1 MQEFEMQNNDFDR
14 DGNEVLKILSANND
28 AIEKAGES
36 YRNRNTELGDVQFDN
51 RARFNTLVEQQQA
64 KISRNSINK
73 AGQNFNDDVS
83 KLNSALKDLKSQQSA
98 ITGSMNGN
106 REFDGQW
113 LSRNQLGG
121 VQLDDAQQAYEVL
134 VPQPRAV
141 PNAAPGTVQL
151 NDSIGFLNPN
161 DQARKPGENN
171 GEIVQRYQVREAKP
185 EGDRN
190 DFGGNDDPFGK
201 DGVAERDRK
210 GQNGQLTSEAEKE
223 SGLGSSLSSL
233 DIELPA
239 RGVDFYFKSPR
250 GKATVIAR
258 PLESRSFSRWL
269 SVGISIGVCVGI
281 VVACWI
287 FSWIS
292 RKPFLRRSAILC
304 VILMGLISL
313 ASWFLPIYGFIAL
326 LGSAI
331 LLIHGAINS
340 MFLNSTPEPAR

>member
-1 MQEFEMQNNDFDR
+1 M
-14 DGNEVLKILSANND
+14 
-28 AIEKAGES
+28 
-36 YRNRNTELGDVQFDN
+36 
-51 RARFNTLVEQQQA
+51 
-64 KISRNSINK
+64 
-73 AGQNFNDDVS
+73 
-83 KLNSALKDLKSQQSA
+83 
-98 ITGSMNGN
+98 
-106 REFDGQW
+106 
-113 LSRNQLGG
+113 
-121 VQLDDAQQAYEVL
+121 QLDDAQQAYEVL
-134 VPQPRAV
+134 VPQRRST
-141 PNAAPGTVQL
+141 PNAAPGTVQF

-161 DQARKPGENN
+161 DQARKPSEKN
-171 GEIVQRYQVREAKP
+171 GEIAQQYQVREAKP
-185 EGDRN
+185 EGGRN

-292 RKPFLRRSAILC
+292 RKPFLHRAVILC
-304 VILMGLISL
+304 VLLMGLVSL
-313 ASWFLPIYGFIAL
+313 ASSFLPIYGLIAL
-326 LGSAI
+326 VGSAI